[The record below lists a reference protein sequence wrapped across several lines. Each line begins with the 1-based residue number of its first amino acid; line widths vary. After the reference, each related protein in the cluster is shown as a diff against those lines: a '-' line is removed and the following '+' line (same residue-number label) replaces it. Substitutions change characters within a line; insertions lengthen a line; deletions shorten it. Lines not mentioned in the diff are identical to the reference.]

1 MILEIIVS
9 IILTCIIA
17 SAIIYVRYLE
27 KKSWNNG
34 ISPSGKPWIRF
45 DMDSSGARGYTT
57 EDHKHTTWISWNFDK
72 DYED

>member
-1 MILEIIVS
+1 MILEIAVL

-17 SAIIYVRYLE
+17 SVIIYTRYLE

-45 DMDSSGARGYTT
+45 DMDSSGARGYIS
-57 EDHKHTTWISWNFDK
+57 EDLEHTTWISWNFDK
-72 DYED
+72 DYE